1 MTHTSDMQKV
11 ARLSDL
17 ANGMKRVDANGTPI
31 LLIRSGKAVHAY
43 GAECPHAGAPL
54 EEGALCDG
62 RLVCP
67 WHKATFD
74 IASGAII
81 EPPALLP
88 LTRYPVH
95 LAHDDV
101 LVSSTPEPQSN
112 EHAATASAS
121 VSADKRTFAI
131 VGAGAAG
138 AAACAALREFGFEG
152 RIVLIDRE
160 PRTPYDRTVLSKFV
174 PSGEMPPDDIP
185 SLLPND
191 FFATHSID
199 VIQAGVTA
207 LDASAR
213 RIDIGSAP
221 SIRYDAA
228 LVATGGVPKRPSLQG
243 IDNEGVAQRIRLL
256 RNRDDA
262 RRLVETAAQS
272 EHAVVLGAS
281 FIGLEVASAL
291 RERKLRVTIVSPG
304 DVPFEKQFGPNLG
317 RLFMRLHDA
326 HGVRFRMGR
335 RAQAVE
341 RSDADDGVLRVT
353 LDNHDTLSC
362 DFIVVGMGV
371 TPATGFIE
379 GVTRNDDGSLNADAS
394 MRVADGLYA
403 AGDVARFELQA
414 LGGERVRIEHWRVAQ
429 QHARLAARA
438 MLDLPPGEPLVP
450 FFWTYHFG
458 KNFNYLGH
466 ARHWDE
472 TIFTGTPDT
481 LEFIAL
487 LAEKGR
493 LVAALGCNRDR
504 QIGALGEAMRK
515 PLDIADAIRLAESE

>member
-17 ANGMKRVDANGTPI
+17 ASGMKRVDADGTPI
-31 LLIRSGKAVHAY
+31 LLIRSGKAVHALS
-43 GAECPHAGAPL
+43 AECPHAGAPL
-54 EEGALCDG
+54 EEGALCNG

-88 LTRYPVH
+88 LMRYPVH
-95 LAHDDV
+95 LADDDV
-101 LVSSTPEPQSN
+101 LVSNTPEPQPDARS
-112 EHAATASAS
+112 ASAS
-121 VSADKRTFAI
+121 SDKRTFAI

-138 AAACAALREFGFEG
+138 AAACAALREFGFAG

-185 SLLPND
+185 PLLPDD
-191 FFATHSID
+191 FFATHAID
-199 VIQAGVTA
+199 AIQADVTA

-228 LVATGGVPKRPSLQG
+228 LVATGGVPKRPLLQG
-243 IDNEGVAQRIRLL
+243 IDDDGVAERIRLL

-262 RRLVETAAQS
+262 RRLVETAAQC

-304 DVPFEKQFGPNLG
+304 NVPFERQFGPDLG

-341 RSDADDGVLRVT
+341 RSEADDGALRVT
-353 LDNHDTLSC
+353 LDNRDTLSC
-362 DFIVVGMGV
+362 DFIIVGMGV

-394 MRVADGLYA
+394 MRVTDDLYA

-438 MLDLPPGEPLVP
+438 MLGLPPGEPLVP

-458 KNFNYLGH
+458 KNFNYVGH

-472 TIFTGTPDT
+472 TIFAGTPDT
-481 LEFIAL
+481 FEFIAL

-493 LVAALGCNRDR
+493 LVAAVGCNRDA

-515 PLDIADAIRLAESE
+515 PLDIADAIRLAESP